1 MTDTPRVYRLHSTI
15 EVPLDTVYEH
25 FEDADLPDVIEDI
38 EITRRN
44 NTLIIDA
51 VPTDDEISKYTPT
64 AQLKATVSEKRVLEE
79 EPTEP
84 ASSAGLQWKAR
95 DEDEEEPATMLVEYA
110 GFKGTRETVLLNT
123 ELQYPMF
130 EVLVDLAKRADR
142 GTLTAITAVDGELVA
157 TRIVDGEECPATIEV
172 VEEQRDE
179 EEGTVNWRDNKFI
192 S

>member
-15 EVPLDTVYEH
+15 EVPLETVYEH

-130 EVLVDLAKRADR
+130 EVLVGLAKLADR